1 MLRQLVTGSIKDLE
15 QEIFNLIIEEKQ
27 EPLKPMV
34 VLVGSNILGIYLR
47 RKLASLGFS
56 HAGVRFI
63 TLSELA
69 YTLANYNQANSWS
82 TEIGFILTSELL
94 SEKDEQDFL
103 SQKAL
108 TPVLYSLFEELENG
122 SFSELNHSESP
133 KLQLISQYYN
143 KYRQYRK
150 EFYHITDAMKAANFD
165 IFPRVYG
172 TKHLY
177 IYGLSDLNQVQRN
190 FLNQAI
196 ENLTVDVYVP
206 WEDKLSYRY
215 TEEYV
220 RWLNSYKPIHK
231 KALAESEYDSLLD
244 FLKANLW
251 TDLGIVKPDSS
262 VKIFAAISS
271 DAEGR
276 EIMRELMGRA
286 EEGTPF
292 YKMAILSRDLGQYR
306 NILRRHLDKL
316 GIPYYMSKAINL
328 GDTPVV
334 TSYLALLRIQVNGW
348 QKDDVLSWLI
358 QYFSFFYKDDI
369 DEAVWRLL
377 SSYMVDKYS
386 FEDGLFQL
394 KQNVSVLAEENGL
407 VAEYLSS
414 ELDLISAGISLL
426 RESLGRLPGKAT
438 WVEWADLS
446 FNLVSSIYKEE
457 TEAREKLL
465 LVLKKIRESKILK
478 EVELENFIEIIELFI
493 SEQYI
498 AYGRFGEGVFV
509 GSVMEARGLS
519 FDYVFVPGMLSSSFP
534 LRARENPLLND
545 RERQLVN
552 NKDSVLSLKA
562 NRSMEER
569 YLFFQ
574 LLGSAKQGIMLTY
587 PRFDMVKG
595 RVLTPSPY
603 LVDIGKVVSY
613 KDVHLENLCKLEI
626 VSWQSVSQPLENPL
640 LALDE
645 IEFNLAMLKAY
656 PSYAGFLKNS
666 DRLIANYDKAYRA
679 MYDEEL
685 LSPFEGMVGET
696 KLSSVSISGL
706 ESYAECPMGYFF
718 SRVLDLRIEDTVL
731 WSGLDALSKGQLVH
745 KILEDFYYNNE
756 LPLKRERLGEY
767 LEQIAELVNKELSQ
781 GPVSQ
786 IFFASEREGLIGDL
800 QGWLLMAEGLYD
812 EPYVPH
818 YFELP
823 VEFSYA
829 DVVLGGR
836 VDRLDLGSDG
846 SFVLVDYKTGK
857 SFSSKDNSFQQGEAL
872 QLPIYLLAIQKKY
885 GLDLA
890 KGEARYVGVSRASQ
904 YKIVHFEG
912 EEILKRQE
920 ELETILKGLL
930 SGIKQGAFHFNPG
943 QHCRYCEY
951 RYICNQDRKRL
962 FDNKKSDPSLKC
974 FLAVKEV
981 E

>member
-1 MLRQLVTGSIKDLE
+1 MLRQLVTGSTKNLE
-15 QEIFNLIIEEKQ
+15 QELFNLIIKEKQ

-56 HAGVRFI
+56 HAGIRFI

-69 YTLANYNQANSWS
+69 YTLANYSQANSWS

-103 SQKAL
+103 SQKTL

-133 KLQLISQYYN
+133 KLQLISQYFH
-143 KYRQYRK
+143 KYRQHRK
-150 EFYHITDAMKAANFD
+150 EFYHIADAMKAANFD
-165 IFPRVYG
+165 MFPKLYG
-172 TKHLY
+172 TNQLY

-196 ENLTVDVYVP
+196 GNLTVDAYVP
-206 WEDKLSYRY
+206 WEDKMPYRY

-220 RWLNSYKPIHK
+220 KWLNGYKPIHK
-231 KALAESEYDSLLD
+231 KVSTESECDSLLD

-251 TDLGIVKPDSS
+251 TDSGIVKSDSS

-276 EIMRELMGRA
+276 EIIRELMARA

-328 GDTPVV
+328 GETPVV
-334 TSYLALLRIQVNGW
+334 TSYLDLLRIRVNGW
-348 QKDDVLSWLI
+348 QKDDILSWLI
-358 QYFSFFYKDDI
+358 QYFKDDI
-369 DEAVWRLL
+369 DEDVWRLL
-377 SSYMVDKYS
+377 SSYMVGKDF

-394 KQNVSVLAEENGL
+394 KQNTSVLAEDNDLAE
-407 VAEYLSS
+407 EYLSS
-414 ELDLISAGISLL
+414 ELDLIAAGISLL
-426 RESLGRLPGKAT
+426 QESLGRLPGKAT
-438 WVEWADLS
+438 WVEFANLS
-446 FNLVSSIYKEE
+446 LDLVSFIYKEE

-465 LVLKKIRESKILK
+465 AVLKKIRESKISR
-478 EVELENFIEIIELFI
+478 EVELEDFIDVMELFI

-498 AYGRFGEGVFV
+498 ANGRFGQGVFV

-574 LLGSAKQGIMLTY
+574 LLGSAKKGIMLTY

-595 RVLTPSPY
+595 RVQTPSPY

-613 KDVHLENLCKLEI
+613 KDINSENLYELEI

-645 IEFNLAMLKAY
+645 IEFNLAMLKTY
-656 PSYAGFLKNS
+656 PSYAGILKNS
-666 DRLIANYDKAYRA
+666 DRLIANYDKAYKA
-679 MYDEEL
+679 MYEEEL

-718 SRVLDLRIEDTVL
+718 SRVLDLRIEDALL

-745 KILEDFYYNNE
+745 KILEDFYYSNE

-767 LEQIAELVNKELSQ
+767 LEQIAELVDKELSQ
-781 GPVSQ
+781 GPVNQ
-786 IFFASEREGLIGDL
+786 IFFASEKEGLIGDL
-800 QGWLLMAEGLYD
+800 QGWLLMAEGIYD
-812 EPYVPH
+812 EPYIPK

-829 DVVLGGR
+829 AVVLRGR
-836 VDRLDLGSDG
+836 VDRLDMGSDG

-885 GLDLA
+885 GLDLS
-890 KGEARYVGVSRASQ
+890 KGEARYVGVSRVSK
-904 YKIVHFEG
+904 YKIVRFEG
-912 EEILKRQE
+912 EEILKRKE

-943 QHCRYCEY
+943 QHCRYCDY
-951 RYICNQDRKRL
+951 RHICNQDRKRL
-962 FDNKKSDPSLKC
+962 FDTKKIDPSLQR